1 MDLTMILIPLGMG
14 LGTLLTLSFQAHQRA
29 KTAVTEANKALT
41 DIRDASKRL
50 LDEIASKE
58 SQISSRLDLST
69 HELSQ
74 RLHKL
79 ELRVEDAT
87 SRFQV
92 MKR

>member
-14 LGTLLTLSFQAHQRA
+14 LGTLLTLSFQAHHKARIA
-29 KTAVTEANKALT
+29 LAEANKALI
-41 DIRDASKRL
+41 DIRDASNKL
-50 LDEIASKE
+50 LEEITSKE
-58 SQISSRLDLST
+58 NQISSRLDLST

-87 SRFQV
+87 SRIQI